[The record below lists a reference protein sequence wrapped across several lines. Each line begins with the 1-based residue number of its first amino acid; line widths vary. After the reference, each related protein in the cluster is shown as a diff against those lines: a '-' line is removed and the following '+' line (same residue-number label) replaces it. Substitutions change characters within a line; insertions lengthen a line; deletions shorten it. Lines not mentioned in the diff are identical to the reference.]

1 MRHLRPEVIPSP
13 GQAGKRDLHQCR
25 RPLNHFAL
33 DRHHAAWR
41 APTER
46 AKGEGAFRARPR
58 LSEFKDSP
66 AAVRLG
72 RSFSVGI
79 LVHCAMMGQG
89 FHPASQYIT
98 QRLVVGPG
106 DEAAMVAIAQ
116 PERGNR
122 PRSR

>member
-1 MRHLRPEVIPSP
+1 M
-13 GQAGKRDLHQCR
+13 AGS
-25 RPLNHFAL
+25 
-33 DRHHAAWR
+33 DRGEEA
-41 APTER
+41 
-46 AKGEGAFRARPR
+46 EGAFRARPRPR

-79 LVHCAMMGQG
+79 LVHCVMMGQG

-116 PERGNR
+116 PVATARGADK
-122 PRSR
+122 SAETFE